1 MVERERERGHHT
13 EYRHNCSLVSRALIL
28 ATTHS
33 QPSASASS
41 TSAEM
46 EGGLY
51 YISSYR
57 RSTWVRTLLEPL
69 WILCTISRQPC
80 YALFSD
86 LGFWPSSLLP
96 TQLII
101 SSPFQRRCSFPE
113 NSPGKTQQI
122 SWGDLFP
129 QAQKEKGNYI
139 KNTFNHSC
147 SVWLK
152 EGKQKPRFMRQPP
165 DPLRMIQ
172 AGRGSAIYTD
182 WITLLRQREKDGI
195 WSLLPERLSIWWL
208 KTHQSCQAAL
218 GSLSGQGQ

>member
-1 MVERERERGHHT
+1 MVESERERGHHT
-13 EYRHNCSLVSRALIL
+13 EYRYNCSLVSWALVL

-33 QPSASASS
+33 EPSAPATS

-46 EGGLY
+46 KGGLY

-69 WILCTISRQPC
+69 WIFCTISRRRS
-80 YALFSD
+80 YASFCD

-96 TQLII
+96 AQLII

-129 QAQKEKGNYI
+129 QAEKEKGDYI
-139 KNTFNHSC
+139 KNTFNHSH

-152 EGKQKPRFMRQPP
+152 EGKQKPWFIRQPP
-165 DPLRMIQ
+165 DPARMIQ
-172 AGRGSAIYTD
+172 AGKGSAIYTD
-182 WITLLRQREKDGI
+182 WITRLPQREKDGI
-195 WSLLPERLSIWWL
+195 WSLLPERLSIWRF

-218 GSLSGQGQ
+218 ASLSGQGH